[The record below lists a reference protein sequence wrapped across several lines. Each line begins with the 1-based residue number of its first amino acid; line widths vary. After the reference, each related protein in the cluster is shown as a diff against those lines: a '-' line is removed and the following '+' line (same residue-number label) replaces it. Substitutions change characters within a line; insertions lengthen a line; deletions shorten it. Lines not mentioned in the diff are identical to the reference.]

1 MKLTKV
7 ILIFLLLPILVVG
20 CAKKQTGQVVV
31 DEKNSKL
38 LNYEFK
44 IKDFNSMDDI
54 MSKQRYLY
62 TTDIDKT
69 YVAIAVY
76 ESPNTSMKQYLVQKD
91 KTVDLTI
98 SKDSTFVISLYANS
112 TVAYTW
118 NIKNDINNELIK
130 FIKKSKIDI
139 PLPNPKIHSD
149 GTNYGRENFS
159 FKSLKVGSEKIVL
172 RYEHQTDQ
180 QNEFF
185 K

>member
-98 SKDSTFVISLYANS
+98 SKDST
-112 TVAYTW
+112 YTW

-185 K
+185 EITINIKIK